1 MALDKDALS
10 DLLDALRAGGDLV
23 RSCRRLVLQAL
34 IELSPTRQIGAQLPY
49 AWRRSAPSARWAQ
62 SAPLL
67 SPRPRLPSWGRAAV
81 ASHLLT
87 EA

>member
-10 DLLDALRAGGDLV
+10 ELLDALRAGGNLNLV
-23 RSCRRLVLQAL
+23 RSCWRLVLQAL

-62 SAPLL
+62 SAPPL
-67 SPRPRLPSWGRAAV
+67 SPRPRLPSWAEQPSRA
-81 ASHLLT
+81 T
-87 EA
+87 C